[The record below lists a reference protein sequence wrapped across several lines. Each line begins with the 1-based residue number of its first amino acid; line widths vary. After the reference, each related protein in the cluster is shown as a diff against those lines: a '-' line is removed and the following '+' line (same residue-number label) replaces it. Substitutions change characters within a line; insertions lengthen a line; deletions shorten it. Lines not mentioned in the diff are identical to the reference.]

1 MLEIIF
7 SPEAQAYLDN
17 EGIHSLSIAVDTI
30 PCGCVRPRE
39 VPTIKPAVPTNSEN
53 YERLQIDGFNVYIA
67 KGMTIPKNR
76 IEIKMGSLGNEKK
89 LYPTGISYFNGMG
102 TYCEL

>member
-7 SPEAQAYLDN
+7 SQEAKYYLDN
-17 EGIHSLSIAVDTI
+17 EEIHSLSIAVENI

-39 VPTIKPAVPTNSEN
+39 VPTVKIGEPSQRES
-53 YERLQIDGFNVYIA
+53 YERLQVNELNVYIA
-67 KGMTIPKNR
+67 KGITIPDNR
-76 IEIKMGSLGNEKK
+76 IEIKMGHLGKEKK

>member
-7 SPEAQAYLDN
+7 SQEAQSYIDN
-17 EGIHSLSIAVDTI
+17 ERIHSLSIAVETI
-30 PCGCVRPRE
+30 PCGCIRPRE
-39 VPTIKPAVPTNSEN
+39 VPTIKQSVPTHSEN
-53 YERLQIDGFNVYIA
+53 YERLQVNKLNVYVA
-67 KGMTIPKNR
+67 KGINIPNNR
-76 IEIKMGSLGNEKK
+76 IEIKMGTLGNDKK

>member
-7 SPEAQAYLDN
+7 SQEAQTYLEN
-17 EGIHSLSIAVDTI
+17 EGIPSLSIAVDTI

-39 VPTIKPAVPTNSEN
+39 VPTIRQGVPSNSEN

-67 KGMTIPKNR
+67 KGMSIPKNR
-76 IEIKMGSLGNEKK
+76 IEIKMGNLGNEKK
-89 LYPTGISYFNGMG
+89 LYPIGISYFNGMG
-102 TYCEL
+102 TFCEL

>member
-7 SPEAQAYLDN
+7 SQEAQSHLDN
-17 EGIHSLSIAVDTI
+17 EEIRSLSIAIETI

-39 VPTIKPAVPTNSEN
+39 VPTIKQGVPTNSEN
-53 YERLQIDGFNVYIA
+53 YERLQIDGFDVYIA

-76 IEIKMGSLGNEKK
+76 IEIKVGSLGNEKK

-102 TYCEL
+102 TFCEL

>member
-7 SPEAQAYLDN
+7 SQEAQAYLDN
-17 EGIHSLSIAVDTI
+17 EGILSLSITVETI

-39 VPTIKPAVPTNSEN
+39 VPTIKQGVPTNSES
-53 YERLQIDGFNVYIA
+53 YERIQIKELDVYIA
-67 KGMTIPKNR
+67 KGMSIPKDR
-76 IEIKMGSLGNEKK
+76 IEIKMGSLANEKK